1 MKSTS
6 IFIALALAVAGDALA
21 QAPDG
26 PPPGGGPGPRG
37 PRRDNQ
43 QPGGKPEAG
52 QPPRDGQ
59 GGPGGPGG
67 PGGNRPIPPIIAAL
81 DADHDGII
89 SAAEIANASV
99 ALKALDKNGDG
110 QLTMDEIRPAPPQG
124 GGPDGGGRGPN
135 PGGPDGGKRPPNAGG
150 GN

>member
-6 IFIALALAVAGDALA
+6 ILIALALAFAGEAYA
-21 QAPDG
+21 QRPEG
-26 PPPGGGPGPRG
+26 PPPG
-37 PRRDNQ
+37 
-43 QPGGKPEAG
+43 
-52 QPPRDGQ
+52 

-67 PGGNRPIPPIIAAL
+67 PGGNRPIPPLIAAL
-81 DADHDGII
+81 DADGDGVI
-89 SAAEIANASV
+89 SAAEIANASA

-135 PGGPDGGKRPPNAGG
+135 PGGPRPGGPDGGKRPPKGG

>member
-6 IFIALALAVAGDALA
+6 ILFALALAFAGDALA

-67 PGGNRPIPPIIAAL
+67 NRPVPPIIAAL

-135 PGGPDGGKRPPNAGG
+135 PGGPDGGKRPPNGG
-150 GN
+150 GRN